1 MAEIRKRKKNKAKKL
16 SPLMKLFCV
25 AVICVSGWLMF
36 SVTKEVVTTVRL
48 RSQLSDAE
56 SKYAQVKAENEKLTD
71 QKQKL
76 QDPDYVESYARSNYN
91 LSKQGEQIFYLPEDT
106 SK

>member
-1 MAEIRKRKKNKAKKL
+1 MAQIRKRKKNKAKKL

-36 SVTKEVVTTVRL
+36 SVAKEVVTAVRL

>member
-1 MAEIRKRKKNKAKKL
+1 
-16 SPLMKLFCV
+16 
-25 AVICVSGWLMF
+25 MF
-36 SVTKEVVTTVRL
+36 SVAKEVVTTVRL
-48 RSQLSDAE
+48 CSQLSDAE

>member
-1 MAEIRKRKKNKAKKL
+1 
-16 SPLMKLFCV
+16 
-25 AVICVSGWLMF
+25 
-36 SVTKEVVTTVRL
+36 TTVRL